1 MFFNLGRR
9 EDVYVQQ
16 LSLHCVRL
24 LFEESSQAL
33 VGVLIKKEVTFTV
46 LQFEHVF
53 LKYHAFL
60 EKCTQASGRTPFHI
74 R

>member
-9 EDVYVQQ
+9 EDVYAQQ

-33 VGVLIKKEVTFTV
+33 VGVLIKKKSLSQCYNLNMF
-46 LQFEHVF
+46 F
-53 LKYHAFL
+53 
-60 EKCTQASGRTPFHI
+60 
-74 R
+74 